1 MTLTGWSPMVVG
13 ARRRHDPRVPDAV
26 DTAAGPAPVRRSP
39 DRLLGGVCAGVA
51 ERLGVD
57 PLLVRVCAVLLGLI
71 PVAGVVAYCAAW
83 WSLPLDDRPPMATAA
98 VRPPWLRALQR
109 DEPRTIVGAGC
120 LGVGGLWLLRSGDAL
135 GGDLTILAI
144 TLVLA
149 GVAVAW
155 VRTDPA
161 ERDRLRDV
169 VSRAS
174 GTPAAPLPGA
184 AGSFGRLAA
193 GLVLVVAGALAFVLG
208 LGRLDDLGA
217 VLLAVVVTA
226 AGLGI
231 LVGPWA
237 LGILRLAGE
246 ERRQRI
252 RTEERAELAAQLH
265 DSVLQTLVLIQRSA
279 ATHPADAVALAR
291 RQERELRSWL
301 YGDGPG
307 ATGGAVPLTLSAAL
321 EVVAA
326 EVEADHHIEVELV
339 TVGDRPRD
347 EATAALVAA
356 TREALVNVAKHA
368 GVPSVD
374 CFAECD
380 ATGAR
385 VFVRDRGTGFD
396 PAAVPDDRR
405 GIADSI
411 TARLARVGG
420 RATVTSG
427 PGEGTEVALEVP
439 G

>member
-1 MTLTGWSPMVVG
+1 MATAVRAPLT
-13 ARRRHDPRVPDAV
+13 
-26 DTAAGPAPVRRSP
+26 RSP
-39 DRLLGGVCAGVA
+39 DRLLGGVCAGAA

-57 PLLVRVCAVLLGLI
+57 PLLLRVCAVLVGLL
-71 PVAGVVAYCAAW
+71 PVAGVLAYCVAW
-83 WSLPLDDRPPMATAA
+83 RLLPTDDRPPASRSP
-98 VRPPWLRALQR
+98 RPPWLEALQR
-109 DEPRTIVGAGC
+109 DDDRTIVGVAC
-120 LGVGGLWLLRSGDAL
+120 LGVGGHWLLRTIDVF
-135 GGDLTILAI
+135 GGDLTILAVS
-144 TLVLA
+144 LVA
-149 GVAVAW
+149 TGVAVAW

-174 GTPAAPLPGA
+174 GSPAAPLPGA
-184 AGSFGRLAA
+184 PGSFWRLAG
-193 GLVLVVAGALAFVLG
+193 GLVLVVAGGLAFVG
-208 LGRLDDLGA
+208 GSGQLDDLGG
-217 VLLAVVVTA
+217 VLLAAVVTA
-226 AGLGI
+226 GGVGL

-237 LGILRLAGE
+237 LGILRLAGD

-279 ATHPADAVALAR
+279 ATNPADAVALAR

-301 YGDGPG
+301 YSDGPG
-307 ATGGAVPLTLSAAL
+307 AADAVPVTLSAAL

-326 EVEADHHIEVELV
+326 EVEADHRIEVELV

-356 TREALVNVAKHA
+356 TREALVNAAKHA

-374 CFAECD
+374 CYAECD
-380 ATGAR
+380 AGGAR

-405 GIADSI
+405 GISESI
-411 TARLARVGG
+411 TLRLARVGG
-420 RATVTSG
+420 KATVTSA
-427 PGEGTEVALEVP
+427 PGAGTEVALELP
-439 G
+439 S